1 MSVTRYLLF
10 FCGQVGMMSLAR
22 FFFQWITKFTT
33 GSEGNPEL
41 LSAFAVGIILLG
53 FRIFDGITDPIAGN
67 LSDAWARAGR
77 ARQQLLWVSLL
88 LPGTGLVITF
98 LPNEA
103 MPATMRWFCVA
114 IGMFIFFV
122 GYTFYAIPYWSLV
135 GDYSN
140 GDPHRR
146 RVLSNLLGGG
156 MVVATGIGFVVS
168 GSVIKAYGY
177 VPAAA
182 IFAIAGA
189 VLMAMPYFAAPT
201 DCKPK
206 KSPAGREPAMPFWAS
221 VKLALKHRRFLA
233 LIALFAGSQMSF
245 TIMTAA
251 SPFIAENLLGGDKSD
266 IARIM
271 GPLLLTAVPFFFLV
285 PAVSRRMGWLKGM
298 LYASLGLAVIYSLS
312 GFIGYTVIGDPFTT
326 ASLLF
331 ALGGPMVA
339 LLLGL
344 EGEGIVDCAEER
356 GGEARIGIY
365 WGVFNFAVKT
375 LNGVALLAAMILA
388 SMTKGDAWGNAAIR
402 AMSFTAG
409 ACLLGGMLCYFL
421 ITPPRDKNETS
432 EEE

>member
-1 MSVTRYLLF
+1 MSPFSYLLF

-22 FFFQWITKFTT
+22 FFFQWITKFST
-33 GSEGNPEL
+33 GSDGSPEL
-41 LSAFAVGIILLG
+41 LSGFAVGAILLG
-53 FRIFDGITDPIAGN
+53 FRIFDGITDPIAGTV
-67 LSDAWARAGR
+67 SDAWTRSGK

-103 MPATMRWFCVA
+103 MPETMRWVCVA
-114 IGMFIFFV
+114 SGMFIFFV

-140 GDPHRR
+140 GDPKRR
-146 RVLSNLLGGG
+146 RILSNLLGGG

-168 GSVIKAYGY
+168 GSVIKAFGY
-177 VPAAA
+177 APAASM
-182 IFAIAGA
+182 FAIGGA
-189 VLMAMPYFAAPT
+189 LLMAMPYFAAPP
-201 DCKPK
+201 DCKPNQ
-206 KSPAGREPAMPFWAS
+206 SAPEDNPQLPFWQS
-221 VKLALKHRRFLA
+221 LKLALSHRRFLA

-251 SPFIAENLLGGDKSD
+251 SPFIAEDLLGGDKTD
-266 IARIM
+266 IAWVM

-285 PAVSRRMGWLKGM
+285 PAVSRRIGWLKGM

-312 GFIGYTVIGDPFTT
+312 GFLGHTVIDSPMTT

-356 GGEARIGIY
+356 GGAARIGIY

-388 SMTKGDAWGNAAIR
+388 TMTKAEAWGNTAIR

-409 ACLLGGMLCYFL
+409 ACLLGGMLCYF
-421 ITPPRDKNETS
+421 IIAPSKQTHGEVK
-432 EEE
+432 

>member
-1 MSVTRYLLF
+1 MSPTGYLLF

-33 GSEGNPEL
+33 GSEGSPEL
-41 LSAFAVGIILLG
+41 LSGFAVGIILLG
-53 FRIFDGITDPIAGN
+53 FRIFDGITDPIAGK
-67 LSDAWARAGR
+67 LSDAWTRTGR
-77 ARQQLLWVSLL
+77 ARQQLLWVSFL
-88 LPGTGLVITF
+88 LPGSGLVITF

-103 MPATMRWFCVA
+103 MPVTLRWFCVA
-114 IGMFIFFV
+114 TGMFIFFV

-140 GDPHRR
+140 GDPQRR

-168 GSVIKAYGY
+168 GGVIKALGY

-182 IFAIAGA
+182 IFALAGA
-189 VLMAMPYFAAPT
+189 ILMAMPYFAAPA

-206 KSPAGREPAMPFWAS
+206 QSPPGRKPEIPFWQS
-221 VKLALKHRRFLA
+221 VKLALNHRRFLA

-251 SPFIAENLLGGDKSD
+251 SPFIAVNLLGGDESD

-271 GPLLLTAVPFFFLV
+271 GPLLATAVPFFFLV
-285 PAVSRRMGWLKGM
+285 PTVSQGIGWLKGM

-312 GFIGYTVIGDPFTT
+312 GFLGYTVIGDPFIT

-344 EGEGIVDCAEER
+344 EAEGIVDCAEER
-356 GGEARIGIY
+356 GGGDRIGIY
-365 WGVFNFAVKT
+365 WGVFNFVVKT
-375 LNGVALLAAMILA
+375 LNGFALLAAMILA
-388 SMTKGDAWGNAAIR
+388 SMTKGDAWGNTAVR

-421 ITPPRDKNETS
+421 IAPPAEKIRQ
-432 EEE
+432 EE